1 MKKVYAELLK
11 YNSRLKKSLTL
22 EKLAQSHSC
31 VRSHSDHRNSWQDK
45 KALKNDSSKRKT
57 LSSIIAC
64 VNGCKEGAYTT
75 CGGDRPS
82 SLPKVWTRKNPTFYW
97 EYCKC
102 QNKHYKAILDYTV
115 MGCSATKRSHGEA
128 CIFCYLNGKK
138 T

>member
-1 MKKVYAELLK
+1 MKK
-11 YNSRLKKSLTL
+11 SRTL
-22 EKLAQSHSC
+22 EKLAQSHGC
-31 VRSHSDHRNSWQDK
+31 VRRHSDHRNSWQDK

-128 CIFCYLNGKK
+128 CVFCYLNGKK
-138 T
+138 KNSKLSSCEFS